1 LSGSTFERRG
11 RGRGR
16 ERRRKERKT
25 QRAGGNELEAEIAQS
40 TGVTAERRKKETT
53 ATCSRKMSVRANR
66 SVASSILE
74 FRLFQSG
81 FFLVLEGEQ
90 AKRGQEGNALRDGP
104 RGSKTGTHTELNERM
119 FITTTWFGSFFV
131 FVCSCLFVWAWGQA
145 ALGKQ
150 SKAQS
155 LSKGKKDK
163 HKTTTKRVVFYA
175 FAKCS
180 HTLRHMK

>member
-1 LSGSTFERRG
+1 VRDGGEGEGEREGGKKERH
-11 RGRGR
+11 R
-16 ERRRKERKT
+16 ERGEMSLRQRLRKVR
-25 QRAGGNELEAEIAQS
+25 
-40 TGVTAERRKKETT
+40 GVTAERRKKETT